1 MGYLI
6 EHETN
11 MTVCWIQKCG
21 CTLLKGI
28 FYNLNTG
35 DMYPDLLAIHN
46 DKAAVANIR
55 YSPRRYGP
63 RDESKSFVVMR
74 EPTARFLSFYW
85 DKVYS
90 HAPYA
95 SDSARGALERRA
107 RVKSPDF
114 EGFDR
119 SDDLSLDGHV
129 ANLHALLDGLEV
141 SFARWEKLRQD
152 KHYMRQSVAIDLDE
166 ASDCTR
172 IRLESFRDGVPAS
185 LAAASPR
192 FSEAFEK
199 MPHANE
205 SVKKYKN
212 SEVLDD
218 EILARVRDLYSKDF
232 EMYEGIG

>member
-46 DKAAVANIR
+46 DKAAIANIR

-95 SDSARGALERRA
+95 SDSTRGALERRA

-152 KHYMRQSVAIDLDE
+152 KHYMRLAPGLPAPPFLPE
-166 ASDCTR
+166 NCTPEHR
-172 IRLESFRDGVPAS
+172 ADW
-185 LAAASPR
+185 
-192 FSEAFEK
+192 
-199 MPHANE
+199 
-205 SVKKYKN
+205 
-212 SEVLDD
+212 
-218 EILARVRDLYSKDF
+218 RDLGAWRGKPIFPPTVIRPTIHPQNEKSRARRRGPVPSDRRDLT
-232 EMYEGIG
+232 